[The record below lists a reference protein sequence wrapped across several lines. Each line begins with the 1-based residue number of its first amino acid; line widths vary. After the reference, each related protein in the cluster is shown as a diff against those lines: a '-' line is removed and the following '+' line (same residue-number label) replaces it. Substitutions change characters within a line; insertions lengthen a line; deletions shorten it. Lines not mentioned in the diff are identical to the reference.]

1 MANALADPWR
11 GTTRPLAALDLAL
24 LGRLVTSANRL
35 RDLDEAAGEERA
47 IRDRLVVEAVE
58 AGVSRAR
65 VADAIGV
72 SAPLVAKIL
81 TQH

>member
-11 GTTRPLAALDLAL
+11 GKTRPLSNLDQAL
-24 LGRLVTSANRL
+24 LARLVASANRL

-65 VADAIGV
+65 IADAIGV